1 MLRWYC
7 SSCFNIV
14 FCFLYMLHSSC
25 VVFFILIFLSLE
37 LFFVLDKRI
46 LDVTMCFFSFT
57 ILSLLR
63 IATKPIFSFPFF
75 FIYTPPSSFSSFSI
89 FLIFPLSSSFPLFFS
104 STLLPRH
111 FPSLLSYLFMMFFFL
126 GLWKNLLRIFPFLAC
141 SEHFVISI
149 PFLLFLY
156 LFAAL
161 FFFVSTRFFWISW
174 LMDMWFI

>member
-1 MLRWYC
+1 
-7 SSCFNIV
+7 
-14 FCFLYMLHSSC
+14 MLHSSC

-63 IATKPIFSFPFF
+63 IATKPIFSFSFF

-104 STLLPRH
+104 STLLPCRSLS
-111 FPSLLSYLFMMFFFL
+111 FLFFSFSSPSFLFVHDVFLL
-126 GLWKNLLRIFPFLAC
+126 GLWKYLLRIFPFLAC

-149 PFLLFLY
+149 CR
-156 LFAAL
+156 
-161 FFFVSTRFFWISW
+161 V
-174 LMDMWFI
+174 